1 LPGAQPLG
9 CRAALTLLP
18 CRRRRSW
25 VDRPTVLW
33 IRPMSQGRPNPSAS
47 SFVVSDSADD
57 GQTGRRRGSVCGR
70 GTIRRSSCWLCWR
83 VYCPPAQARQYCPA
97 VEHPPPAR
105 AGLFCEAT
113 LRAAALRAD
122 TPWIGRRV
130 LAPPIDK
137 GAGRSKF
144 CAMLNWRSLGA
155 AEMPFTA
162 SSDLGGQLWP
172 RSWRACESLRRP
184 SLGLGRP
191 TKPNAKLSRGSFS
204 TLPRSMGA
212 WIRRPAR

>member
-1 LPGAQPLG
+1 
-9 CRAALTLLP
+9 
-18 CRRRRSW
+18 
-25 VDRPTVLW
+25 
-33 IRPMSQGRPNPSAS
+33 M
-47 SFVVSDSADD
+47 
-57 GQTGRRRGSVCGR
+57 TGRRVGVGGPSGR

-137 GAGRSKF
+137 GARRSKS

-172 RSWRACESLRRP
+172 RSCGEHGKAFEDHPWDWGARRNQTRSCREVHFPPCRDRWGPGFVDLRDKVVVA
-184 SLGLGRP
+184 LGGP
-191 TKPNAKLSRGSFS
+191 THVASKDG
-204 TLPRSMGA
+204 
-212 WIRRPAR
+212 